1 MTPAPDRSSR
11 PGGLSRR
18 RLLTGGA
25 AALGGIGVGAAATSV
40 ALGSTTQTTAFG
52 GDTIAFHGAHQAGVE
67 TPPQAHAMFVALDLV
82 PNAGRDDLESIL
94 RLWTADAARLTAGR
108 PALADTE
115 PELATAPAR
124 LTVTIGF
131 GPSLFDRIG
140 LAESRPPSVRDL
152 PPFAID
158 RLEPR
163 WSGGELL
170 LHVGCDD
177 PMTLAHA
184 GRVLLKNVR
193 SMTTMRWTQ
202 RGFRSARG
210 ATDDG
215 TTMRNLMGSVD
226 GTVNPAPG
234 AQIDDLV
241 WDAGATTPWFAGGTT
256 LVLRRI
262 RMQLDTWDELDA
274 HGRALSVG
282 RRQDT
287 GAPLTGVHEHDQ
299 PDFGATENGI
309 PVIPENSHIARAH
322 HRSAREQFLRRA
334 YNYDDP
340 PPVGSVTDA
349 GLIFAAYQRDIDE
362 QFLPVQ
368 RRLAEADA
376 LNEWTTPV
384 GSAVF
389 AIPPGVREGGY
400 IGEQLL
406 GGAR

>member
-1 MTPAPDRSSR
+1 MPDRPHR
-11 PGGLSRR
+11 PGAGVSRR

-25 AALGGIGVGAAATSV
+25 AALGAAGVGAAATSMAV
-40 ALGSTTQTTAFG
+40 GAATQPTTFG
-52 GDTIAFHGAHQAGVE
+52 GDTIAFYGAHQAGVD
-67 TPPQAHAMFVALDLV
+67 TPPQAHAQFVALDLR
-82 PNAGRDDLESIL
+82 PDAGRDELISIL

-115 PELATAPAR
+115 PELAAAPAR
-124 LTVTIGF
+124 LTVTVGF

-140 LAESRPPSVRDL
+140 LAEARPPSVRDL
-152 PPFAID
+152 PSFTID
-158 RLEPR
+158 RLEPQ
-163 WSGGELL
+163 WSGGDLL
-170 LHVGCDD
+170 LHLGCDD

-184 GRVLLKNVR
+184 SRVLLKNVR
-193 SMTTMRWTQ
+193 SMTTIRWTQ
-202 RGFRSARG
+202 RGFRTARG
-210 ATDDG
+210 TADDG
-215 TTMRNLMGSVD
+215 ATMRNLMGSVD

-234 AQIDDLV
+234 AEIDDLV
-241 WDAGATTPWFAGGTT
+241 WDAGAGQPWFAGGTT

-262 RMQLDTWDELDA
+262 RMELDTWDELDT
-274 HGRALSVG
+274 HGRNLSIG

-287 GAPLTGVHEHDQ
+287 GAPLTGQDEHDQ
-299 PDFGATENGI
+299 PDFGATKNGI
-309 PVIPENSHIARAH
+309 TVIPENAHIARAH
-322 HRSAREQFLRRA
+322 HRTAREQFLRRA

-340 PPVGSVTDA
+340 PAPGAVSDA
-349 GLIFAAYQRDIDE
+349 GLIFTAYQRDIDE

-368 RRLAEADA
+368 QRLAEADA

-400 IGEQLL
+400 IGEQLV